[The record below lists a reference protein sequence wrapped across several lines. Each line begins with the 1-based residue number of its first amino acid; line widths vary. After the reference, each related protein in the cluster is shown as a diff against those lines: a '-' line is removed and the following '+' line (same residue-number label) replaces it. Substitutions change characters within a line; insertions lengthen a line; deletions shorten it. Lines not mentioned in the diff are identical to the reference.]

1 MKSSV
6 FTARTV
12 KEALRKVRDAL
23 GADAVIIGET
33 RRDGLVE
40 ITASV
45 EYPAAQTAQP
55 ARRGDAIVEHV
66 ERLRA
71 LGFDAGFV
79 DTVVANVAPAARWET
94 VERQVSRMIGVAPRS
109 TVLARGRVRLIGP
122 PGSGKTTSVIR
133 LAANHVLQFGAGHVA
148 IISQDVSRLAGCEQ
162 LQLASE
168 LLRVPVFEASDERG
182 LHTALAETAGKALV
196 IIDTPGIVAT
206 HRLPD
211 SIIDLAGFETFLV
224 LPATF
229 NGATLA
235 RLVDRTRELVPTGV
249 LVSHVDAVE
258 SIGEV
263 LSICRTA
270 QLPVTWIGAGG
281 ELAHGLESA
290 SVELLV
296 DYAMRSLAMETADGS
311 TEAAAATAPEQG
323 GSTRRGRDIAAA

>member
-6 FTARTV
+6 YSARTV

-23 GADAVIIGET
+23 GPDAVILSET
-33 RRDGLVE
+33 RRDGMVE
-40 ITASV
+40 ITASAGM
-45 EYPAAQTAQP
+45 PAVVQTTQSP
-55 ARRGDAIVEHV
+55 RRAAAIAEHV

-71 LGFDAGFV
+71 LGFDGPFI
-79 DTVVANVAPAARWET
+79 DTVAANVAPAARWET
-94 VERQVSRMIGVAPRS
+94 VERQVSRMIGVAPRP
-109 TVLARGRVRLIGP
+109 TVLPRGRVRLIGP

-133 LAANHVLQFGAGHVA
+133 LVANHVLQYGAGNVA

-182 LHTALAETAGKALV
+182 LRAALAETAGNALV
-196 IIDTPGIVAT
+196 IIDTPGIVAM

-211 SIIDLAGFETFLV
+211 GIADLAGFETYLV

-229 NGATLA
+229 NGATLR

-258 SIGEV
+258 TIGEV
-263 LSICRTA
+263 LSICHGG
-270 QLPVTWIGAGG
+270 QLPIAWVGAGG
-281 ELAHGLESA
+281 ELSHGLESA

-296 DYAMRSLAMETADGS
+296 DYAMRSIV
-311 TEAAAATAPEQG
+311 EASDSAEARANDAQSATPAQ
-323 GSTRRGRDIAAA
+323 RRGREIATA